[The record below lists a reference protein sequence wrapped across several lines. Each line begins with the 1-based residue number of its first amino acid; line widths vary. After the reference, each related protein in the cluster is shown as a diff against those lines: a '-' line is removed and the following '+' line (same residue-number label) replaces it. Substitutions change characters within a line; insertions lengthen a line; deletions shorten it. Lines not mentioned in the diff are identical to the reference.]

1 MTRFATN
8 PSVKALLRQYGGL
21 VIALIALCIFFSY
34 QHNAFFSISNFVKIM
49 LQVTVVAI
57 AAFGMT
63 YVILLGDIDLSVGS
77 MIAVAGMVAAQC
89 FLNGYGFPLSL
100 IITLISGL
108 AMGAINGILVAKLSL
123 PAFIVTLAT
132 MGIYRG
138 VVSLPT
144 QGKPARIDDE
154 TWYMIGNE
162 GISLQLI
169 GIDFELPYMVILLVV
184 VFAIN
189 AVLLSKTVFGRRTY
203 LMGGNREAAIYSG
216 IKVDRIRIV
225 IFMLCG
231 LMAAISG
238 IILSARLGS
247 AQVNA
252 GQGYELDAIAAA
264 VLGGT
269 SLAGGAGTMVGTLLG
284 AILIGIINNGMSLMN
299 VEYFYQLIAKGIVII
314 LAVYLDV
321 RSKKVHT

>member
-1 MTRFATN
+1 MTKFIKN
-8 PSVKALLRQYGGL
+8 PSVRAMLQQYGGL
-21 VIALIALCIFFSY
+21 VIALVALCIFFSF
-34 QHNAFFSISNFVKIM
+34 QHSAFFSLSNFVKIM

-63 YVILLGDIDLSVGS
+63 YVILIGDIDLSVGS

-89 FLNGYGFPLSL
+89 FAYGFSFST
-100 IITLISGL
+100 TLMLTLFSGVC
-108 AMGAINGILVAKLSL
+108 MGALNGILVAKLSL

-138 VVSLPT
+138 IVSLPT
-144 QGKPARIDDE
+144 EGKPAAIPDDG
-154 TWYMIGNE
+154 WYAIGNE
-162 GISLQLI
+162 GVSLAGL
-169 GIDFELPYMVILLVV
+169 GIDFELPYMVILLAI
-184 VFAIN
+184 VFVIN
-189 AVLLSKTVFGRRTY
+189 AILLAKTDFGRRAY

-231 LMAAISG
+231 LMAAIAG
-238 IILSARLGS
+238 VVLSARLGS

-284 AILIGIINNGMSLMN
+284 AFLIGVINNGMSLMN
-299 VEYFYQLIAKGIVII
+299 VSFFYQLIAKGIVI
-314 LAVYLDV
+314 LFAVYLDV
-321 RSKKVHT
+321 RGKSVRA

>member
-1 MTRFATN
+1 MNRLTSN
-8 PSVKALLRQYGGL
+8 PSFKAMLRQYGGL
-21 VIALIALCIFFSY
+21 ILALVALCLFFSY
-34 QHNAFFSISNFVKIM
+34 QHGAFFSVSNFVNIM
-49 LQVTVVAI
+49 IQVTVVAI

-89 FLNGYGFPLSL
+89 FISGFGFMSTLA
-100 IITLISGL
+100 ITLFAGL
-108 AMGAINGILVAKLSL
+108 VMGAINGMLVAKLSL

-138 VVSLPT
+138 AVSLPT

-154 TWYMIGNE
+154 MWYIIGNE
-162 GISLQLI
+162 GISLQPI
-169 GIDFELPYMVILLVV
+169 GIDFEIPYMVVILAV
-184 VFAIN
+184 VFILN
-189 AVLLSKTVFGRRTY
+189 ALLLSKTVFGRRTY
-203 LMGGNREAAIYSG
+203 LMGGNREAAVYSG
-216 IKVDRIRIV
+216 IKVDRIRII

-238 IILSARLGS
+238 VILSARLGS

-284 AILIGIINNGMSLMN
+284 AILIGVINNGMSLMN

-321 RSKKVHT
+321 RSKKART